1 MIQFILTQPE
11 YIPIDMVYQLT
22 CISVNKIKCYL
33 KKTNFN
39 IIKLIDIQ
47 GDKFV
52 NYFWLNCGY
61 NRFNHFEDLT
71 GQVSVFDSTV
81 HFNPNEGYMAFK
93 RAVPGDK
100 VIFYQVQN
108 KIGILGAGSVL
119 KVEEPRRGQ
128 IKIHFKYEEK
138 LAPYT
143 KEYLIR
149 DEGLKQT
156 INSMKEQ
163 LLNPLSEEDYQK
175 IVRVGRN
182 EEKINRYFLMKEDI
196 DFKVDETYTI
206 YVRNINGVNRNG
218 FKHYGQMQPEDK
230 VIIYKTTPERGVYGT
245 AVVVEGMQRNQPIP
259 GRTDSTAVTIKYIA
273 DITPRTIYEL
283 DREPQLR
290 SQYFLNEK
298 WNESITEITR
308 IQYEA
313 FLNPS
318 EETPLISTSI
328 QQTIEAA
335 SYSAKKSMHS
345 AHKQAQAND
354 MLSPIHGLNKPQNN
368 TQQAPSNE
376 TNKLYTPSE
385 PWKMIYVFSL
395 PEHFN
400 GIETAI
406 KYLQLKRSQLKVYTA
421 GSEWTSGN
429 LYGQY
434 VKEEEYIVLHQGI
447 ITEALSSAVQ
457 CDLLIEDFEHISAGQ
472 LKPLIHAAQGEHV
485 SLPIQTDLTRATLGQ
500 SEAATYQL
508 HKDFKII
515 AITTQSIEV
524 FKAQYPIYMH
534 PYMKFYAYN

>member
-1 MIQFILTQPE
+1 M
-11 YIPIDMVYQLT
+11 
-22 CISVNKIKCYL
+22 
-33 KKTNFN
+33 
-39 IIKLIDIQ
+39 
-47 GDKFV
+47 

-61 NRFNHFEDLT
+61 NRFNHFEDLM

-81 HFNPNEGYMAFK
+81 HFNPNEGYTAFK

-108 KIGILGAGSVL
+108 KIGLLGTGSVL

-138 LAPYT
+138 LLPFT

-149 DEGLKQT
+149 DEGLKLT
-156 INSMKEQ
+156 INGMKEQ
-163 LLNPLSEEDYQK
+163 LLNPLSEADYAK

-182 EEKINRYFLMKEDI
+182 EEKINRYFIMKEDI
-196 DFKVDETYTI
+196 DFEADETYTI

-218 FKHYGQMQPEDK
+218 FKHYGQMQPGDK
-230 VIIYKTTPERGVYGT
+230 VIIYKTTPERGIYGT
-245 AVVVEGMQRNQPIP
+245 ASVIEGMQQNQPIP
-259 GRTDSTAVTIKYIA
+259 GRTDSTAVKIKYIE

-290 SQYFLNEK
+290 AQYFLHEK

-318 EETPLISTSI
+318 EETPPISTSI
-328 QQTIEAA
+328 QQTIETA
-335 SYSAKKSMHS
+335 SYSAKKNMHS
-345 AHKQAQAND
+345 AHKQAQASD
-354 MLSPIHGLNKPQNN
+354 VLSPIHGLNKPQNK
-368 TQQAPSNE
+368 TQHALPNDI
-376 TNKLYTPSE
+376 NKLYTPSE

-400 GIETAI
+400 GIATAI
-406 KYLQLKRSQLKVYTA
+406 KYLQLKRSQLKVFTA
-421 GSEWTSGN
+421 GSDWTMGN

-434 VKEEEYIVLHQGI
+434 VKEEEYTVLHQGI

-457 CDLLIEDFEHISAGQ
+457 CDLLIEEFDQISAGQ

-485 SLPIQTDLTRATLGQ
+485 SLPIMTELTRATLGQ

-508 HKDFKII
+508 HKDFKIV
-515 AITTQSIEV
+515 AITTQSIEA

-534 PYMKFYAYN
+534 PYMKFYAYS